1 MIVFIGWSMQPY
13 SLKGGKVVK
22 DDNFQQVKIFFFFG
36 LYYRY
41 RRKFLD
47 PCHGKCPR

>member
-22 DDNFQQVKIFFFFG
+22 DDNFQQVKIFFLVFTIDTG
-36 LYYRY
+36 
-41 RRKFLD
+41 
-47 PCHGKCPR
+47 GNS

>member
-22 DDNFQQVKIFFFFG
+22 DDNFQQVKIFFFLVFTIDIG
-36 LYYRY
+36 
-41 RRKFLD
+41 
-47 PCHGKCPR
+47 GNS